1 MKDLKNILL
10 IDDDVATNY
19 FNEMVINTLD
29 SKIKVDIAISGL
41 EALNYITDMEHHK
54 RGLIFLDLNM
64 PKLNGWEF
72 LERYNSFSEKIKNR
86 FNIYILSS
94 STNNDDKDFALN
106 HLDVKGYLNKPLTE
120 DQLQQVIKEHFYDAD
135 AASA

>member
-10 IDDDVATNY
+10 IDDDIATNY

-29 SKIKVDIAISGL
+29 AQIKVAIAINGL
-41 EALNYITDMEHHK
+41 EALNYITEMEAHK
-54 RGLIFLDLNM
+54 GGLIFLDLNM

-106 HLDVKGYLNKPLTE
+106 HLDVTGYLNKPLTAE
-120 DQLQQVIKEHFYDAD
+120 QLQSVINEHFTDSDA
-135 AASA
+135 S